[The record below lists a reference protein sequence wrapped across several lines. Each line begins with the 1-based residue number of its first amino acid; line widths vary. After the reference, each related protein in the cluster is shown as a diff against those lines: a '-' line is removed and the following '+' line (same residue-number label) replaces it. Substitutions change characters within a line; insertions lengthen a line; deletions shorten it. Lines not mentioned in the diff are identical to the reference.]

1 MFFLQTEYLKTVP
14 LSLSNKGVCDVGE
27 PVLTRAAT
35 VGPWNGQ
42 QDRSGNNFDF

>member
-1 MFFLQTEYLKTVP
+1 MSFLQTEDLKTVP
-14 LSLSNKGVCDVGE
+14 LSLSKKGVCDVGE